1 MTEQHNIWLCM
12 GEHENRDILRTNHT
26 IELKKKTNKEELNNI
41 VFFRE
46 NQYNPDSP
54 NFLHQKLKKQ
64 LYTLQK
70 IHHKLWQNQLRSGLG
85 DHQS

>member
-1 MTEQHNIWLCM
+1 M
-12 GEHENRDILRTNHT
+12 

-41 VFFRE
+41 VCFRE
-46 NQYNPDSP
+46 TQYNPDSP

-64 LYTLQK
+64 LYALQK

-85 DHQS
+85 DYQS